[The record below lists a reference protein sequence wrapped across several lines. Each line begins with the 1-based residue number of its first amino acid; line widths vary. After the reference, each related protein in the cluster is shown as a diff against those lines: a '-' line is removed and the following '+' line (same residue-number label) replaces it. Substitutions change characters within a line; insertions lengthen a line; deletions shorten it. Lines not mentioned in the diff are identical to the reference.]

1 MARLLIIEDEAELL
15 HALEQLFV
23 HDGHDVLT
31 AADGE
36 QGLCR
41 FREGRVDLV
50 IVDILLPKLDGFA
63 VCKAIRHGSDVP
75 IIVTTALDDEGHQLQ
90 GFSLLADDYVT
101 KPYSLSVM
109 RERVRAVLRRC
120 ATRSDAAASH
130 AIEPTTAGGPAG
142 GAPIAASAAECG
154 TGTAARGLLGF
165 GDIIV
170 DTEAR
175 EVLLRGDV
183 VTLTRT
189 EFDILT
195 TLASNPARVFS
206 REDLIDRIWKDA
218 PFVTERTVDVHITR
232 LRKKLGAKAS
242 LISSRPGYGY
252 RFNYTE
258 E

>member
-31 AADGE
+31 AIDGE
-36 QGLCR
+36 QGLRR

-63 VCKAIRHGSDVP
+63 VCKAIRRGSDVP

-120 ATRSDAAASH
+120 AALRMQ
-130 AIEPTTAGGPAG
+130 PPRPPPNRRLRPGRRAGRLHPQR
-142 GAPIAASAAECG
+142 SAAPGLPPGACWDSA
-154 TGTAARGLLGF
+154 TSSWTRRRTRCCSAAMSWR
-165 GDIIV
+165 
-170 DTEAR
+170 
-175 EVLLRGDV
+175 
-183 VTLTRT
+183 
-189 EFDILT
+189 
-195 TLASNPARVFS
+195 
-206 REDLIDRIWKDA
+206 
-218 PFVTERTVDVHITR
+218 
-232 LRKKLGAKAS
+232 
-242 LISSRPGYGY
+242 
-252 RFNYTE
+252 
-258 E
+258 

>member
-130 AIEPTTAGGPAG
+130 AIEPTTAGEPAG

-170 DTEAR
+170 DTEAH

-189 EFDILT
+189 EFDIIRL
-195 TLASNPARVFS
+195 LAEHPRRVFT
-206 REDLIDRIWKDA
+206 RDA
-218 PFVTERTVDVHITR
+218 LARQVWGYADDCGNKAINIHVMN
-232 LRKKLGAKAS
+232 LRRKLGADS
-242 LISSRPGYGY
+242 VDTVRGVGY
-252 RFNYTE
+252 RAGTRHG
-258 E
+258 